1 MSRSRRVEKVRPSNY
16 LNTVDIGDGRSLLY
30 NGLSMCMDV
39 VPRGVARR
47 MADPAQRE
55 DLSYLTA
62 AEEEHLA
69 KRRHLTGL
77 SVEDEREELRKLA
90 EAAARGTTGPNGR
103 YTGAGLIS
111 FILTYECNL
120 SCSYCFQSGVN
131 RTSRLAKMS
140 EAFVDEFFHGYLD
153 KLFPDV
159 PKERLR
165 FILFGG
171 EPLLPGNRGTIERI
185 LRYAKEHGIV
195 VSASTNGV
203 LLPKMPGL
211 AGLRAGEINNVQVT
225 LDGGR
230 MFHDK
235 TRVTPAGGATFDKTI
250 RAIRLLI
257 EAEARANVRV
267 HLHPDGLEAAREL
280 MEYLD
285 GEKLLGHDNVEVYFA
300 PVHSFHTKDMSPSEV
315 DDFSRLFEYVA
326 LKQKKIPIQNFDYL
340 ERIMNAGTMGNLFQP
355 RYCAVGT
362 GTHYAVDPLGDIYEC
377 LEEAGRKEKRIGTLS
392 GGRIDYFELR
402 EVYRKM
408 YPANMPECLK
418 CSIALFCAG
427 GCISKTRTQGGLVFE
442 QFCRQNKVFV
452 AQTLRACFL
461 LNQAEKAGK
470 RE

>member
-1 MSRSRRVEKVRPSNY
+1 MRPSNY

-39 VPRGVARR
+39 VPTGMARR
-47 MADPAQRE
+47 MADPAQSE
-55 DLSYLTA
+55 DLSCLTA
-62 AEEEHLA
+62 AEKEHLA

-90 EAAARGTTGPNGR
+90 EAAARVTTGPNGR
-103 YTGAGLIS
+103 SAGAGMIS

-120 SCSYCFQSGVN
+120 SCSYCFQGGLTRS
-131 RTSRLAKMS
+131 SRLAKMS
-140 EAFVDEFFHGYLD
+140 EPFVDGFFDGYLD
-153 KLFPDV
+153 KLFPDA
-159 PKERLR
+159 PKEKLR

-171 EPLLPGNRGTIERI
+171 EPLLPGNRVAIERI

-195 VSASTNGV
+195 VSASSNGV
-203 LLPKMPGL
+203 LLPRMLDL
-211 AGLRAGEINNVQVT
+211 AGPRAGEINNVQVT

-230 MFHDK
+230 LFHDNA
-235 TRVTPAGGATFDKTI
+235 RVTPTGGPTFDKTI
-250 RAIRLLI
+250 RALRLLV

-285 GEKLLGHDNVEVYFA
+285 GEKLLGHDNVEIYFA
-300 PVHSFHTKDMSPSEV
+300 PVHSFHTKDMSPSEI

-326 LKQKKIPIQNFDYL
+326 LKQKKVPIQNFDYL
-340 ERIMNAGTMGNLFQP
+340 ERIMNAGAMGTRFRA

-362 GTHYAVDPLGDIYEC
+362 GAHYAVDPFGDIYEC
-377 LEEAGRKEKRIGTLS
+377 LEEAGHREKRIGTLS
-392 GGRIDYFELR
+392 GGRIEYFELR
-402 EVYRKM
+402 DVYREM

-418 CSIALFCAG
+418 CSLGLFCAG

-461 LNQAEKAGK
+461 LNQAGKAGE